1 MINRINEVQI
11 IPIKAQNGLIGFA
24 SLVLNN
30 QLYIS
35 SIGIHSKLDGT
46 GYRLTYPTKL
56 VGEKGIN
63 IYHPINRQLSSD
75 IEQAVFNKL
84 KEVMEK
90 SNDRHNY
97 HEFKSGR
104 IY

>member
-1 MINRINEVQI
+1 MKNTISEVQI
-11 IPIKAQNGLIGFA
+11 VPIKAHNGLIGFA
-24 SLVLNN
+24 SLVLND

-46 GYRLTYPTKL
+46 GYRLTYPTKF
-56 VGEKGIN
+56 VGDKGIN

-75 IEQAVFNKL
+75 IEQAIFNKF

-90 SNDRHNY
+90 SNDRHNSF
-97 HEFKSGR
+97 ELEK
-104 IY
+104 